1 MQSVQTSQASTQL
14 EQIREFVIAGHGNLQ
29 KVKNMLNANPGL
41 LNAQYRWN
49 ENDTETAIQAAAQ
62 VGSASVAR
70 YLLERGAPLEICTAA
85 MLGLHDEVVR
95 FLNMNPGNVK
105 AVGAHGIP
113 LLPHT
118 VWSGN
123 LGLVQLVYQKGATSG
138 EDLAFHNAVVKGD
151 PAIVEW
157 LLNNTGANIASKN
170 YQGKT
175 ALTVATERG
184 NYTVV
189 DVLKA
194 HGAVN

>member
-1 MQSVQTSQASTQL
+1 MQTSQASLQPD
-14 EQIREFVIAGHGNLQ
+14 QIREFVIAGHGNLE
-29 KVKNMLNANPGL
+29 KVKDMLSKNPSL
-41 LNAQYRWN
+41 VNVEYRWN
-49 ENDTETAIQAAAQ
+49 ETDTETAIQAAAQ
-62 VGSASVAR
+62 VGSTPVAK

-95 FLNMNPGNVK
+95 FLNANPGNVN

-123 LGLVQLVYQKGATSG
+123 LELVQLVYQRGAKGGA
-138 EDLAFHNAVVKGD
+138 DLALHNAVVKGD

-157 LLNNTGANIASKN
+157 LLHNAGSNIASEN

-175 ALTVATERG
+175 ALMVATERG
-184 NYTVV
+184 NHEVV
-189 DVLKA
+189 DLLRA
-194 HGAVN
+194 HGAAN

>member
-1 MQSVQTSQASTQL
+1 MQSVQTSQASTQP

-62 VGSASVAR
+62 VGSASVAK

-123 LGLVQLVYQKGATSG
+123 L
-138 EDLAFHNAVVKGD
+138 
-151 PAIVEW
+151 
-157 LLNNTGANIASKN
+157 
-170 YQGKT
+170 
-175 ALTVATERG
+175 
-184 NYTVV
+184 
-189 DVLKA
+189 
-194 HGAVN
+194 